1 MMVEDY
7 TKVEMG
13 ERGEESNAEDINVT
27 PGKES
32 SPAPQDIRDPHGI
45 NRHLKVSFEEV
56 LAEPSTT
63 HSSDKVWSWS
73 AIGFEVC
80 KLWSYR
86 ILSVL
91 CAIPFSLLTG
101 FLFALATCLHIWCVI
116 PCVRIS
122 LMCLPPFQTMCR
134 SSLDTV
140 LGPLCSSAGR
150 CLGKFQLRLART

>member
-32 SPAPQDIRDPHGI
+32 SPVPQDIRDPHGI
-45 NRHLKVSFEEV
+45 NRHLKIAWELVITSRRGTRGGREGVRWRDCGMEFQRV
-56 LAEPSTT
+56 GAERLKAVRT
-63 HSSDKVWSWS
+63 
-73 AIGFEVC
+73 
-80 KLWSYR
+80 R
-86 ILSVL
+86 ILN
-91 CAIPFSLLTG
+91 CLLTAG
-101 FLFALATCLHIWCVI
+101 IIDLLYCLLSRCVI